1 MLRSFPKQKNFA
13 ILVFTSFMT
22 FAINIKRGVNFLGR
36 IFRGFESTYQ
46 LQASEVLQS
55 RDSPT
60 PF

>member
-1 MLRSFPKQKNFA
+1 
-13 ILVFTSFMT
+13 MT